1 MFIEG
6 SKKATAWVA
15 GLLVAYSLHCTRA
28 GPVFGSI
35 CFRP

>member
-1 MFIEG
+1 MLMG
-6 SKKATAWVA
+6 AKKPPRRVA

-28 GPVFGSI
+28 VPVFGSI